1 MSKLIYNQVPEAIGT
16 EKCRYLWEAST
27 SNIFP
32 ALLALL
38 KIKQIRYLTI
48 IGDKGFCITRYN
60 AINSQVLEQYIQTY
74 DNPWDIRK
82 EEVHKETEDGIYLYT
97 NAVYTFYAPYK
108 KMAIKV
114 QYNANDD
121 RLNGVRGLKDL
132 RAMHALECEHMMHK
146 ESGLCEIKKR
156 NLTPRLPKS
165 AQKIRDAFHNRK
177 KFAEIL
183 GFDYDSLPHL

>member
-16 EKCRYLWEAST
+16 EKSRYLWDASQN
-27 SNIFP
+27 NIFP
-32 ALLALL
+32 AILALL
-38 KIKQIRYLTI
+38 KIRQVRYLTI

-74 DNPWDIRK
+74 DKPWEIK
-82 EEVHKETEDGIYLYT
+82 KKEVHRETEEGIYLYT
-97 NAVYTFYAPYK
+97 NASYTFYAPYK
-108 KMAIKV
+108 KMSIKV

-132 RAMHALECEHMMHK
+132 RAMHALECEYMQHK
-146 ESGLCEIKKR
+146 QSGTCSIEKPILAPNRPKKR
-156 NLTPRLPKS
+156 LKL
-165 AQKIRDAFHNRK
+165 RDAFANRK